1 MKFKLLFSALLIG
14 MLMTGCSTQSQDNN
28 MKEKPVAGVD
38 GNKYVPYD
46 QRTGDEAIVYF
57 TRNLS
62 AEGLILAYEQVNKM
76 IEGRVGVKLHTG
88 EQNGPNI
95 IPSAWVKAL
104 MEKDLKGAHIIEKGS
119 VPVP

>member
-1 MKFKLLFSALLIG
+1 ME
-14 MLMTGCSTQSQDNN
+14 Q
-28 MKEKPVAGVD
+28 KPVAGTD

-46 QRTGDEAIVYF
+46 QRTGDEAVVYF

-62 AEGLILAYEQVNKM
+62 AEGLIMAYEQVNKM

-95 IPSAWVKAL
+95 IPREWV
-104 MEKDLKGAHIIEKGS
+104 
-119 VPVP
+119 